1 MASRKA
7 PSFCVSAKFLSLTD
21 EPGGGIKQDRA
32 SFLPPVKTA
41 IYEAFLIYSIAFVIS
56 MLVALLIKWLFKAL
70 RSISDK
76 S

>member
-1 MASRKA
+1 
-7 PSFCVSAKFLSLTD
+7 
-21 EPGGGIKQDRA
+21 
-32 SFLPPVKTA
+32 VKTA
-41 IYEAFLIYSIAFVIS
+41 IYEAFLIYGIAFVIS

>member
-1 MASRKA
+1 
-7 PSFCVSAKFLSLTD
+7 
-21 EPGGGIKQDRA
+21 
-32 SFLPPVKTA
+32 VKTA